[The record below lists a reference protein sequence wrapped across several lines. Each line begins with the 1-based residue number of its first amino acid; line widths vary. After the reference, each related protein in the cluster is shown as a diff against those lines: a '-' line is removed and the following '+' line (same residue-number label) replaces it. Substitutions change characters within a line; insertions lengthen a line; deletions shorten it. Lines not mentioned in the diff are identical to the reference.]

1 MIALDDQ
8 TLRALIGGFFWPFI
22 RILAFVGSAP
32 VFAGSNVPQRLKIGL
47 AALIAL
53 LVAPTLPDTSRL
65 ALDSANG
72 VATLFSQVL
81 LGLAMGMI
89 LRVIFAGIE
98 LAGEIAGMQMGMNFA
113 GFFDPTTHAEGTP
126 VGSWLG
132 LIATLAFLSI
142 NGHLMMVHAIAESF
156 RVFPIGSGLVPT
168 AEWHRLSQAGG
179 EMFAIGV
186 YAALPV
192 MATMLVCNLA
202 IGVLARIAPQLN
214 VLSISFPV
222 TMLAGMLMLLSSL
235 PVTIEYLDRAM
246 VRAVELIA
254 R

>member
-1 MIALDDQ
+1 MLALDDQ
-8 TLRALIGGFFWPFI
+8 ALRTLLGAFFWPFI
-22 RILAFVGSAP
+22 RILAFIGSAP

-53 LVAPTLPDTSRL
+53 LIAPGLPDTSRL

-72 VATLFSQVL
+72 MATLFSQVL

-89 LRVIFAGIE
+89 LRVIFAGVE

-113 GFFDPTTHAEGTP
+113 GFFDPQTHSEGTP

-132 LIATLAFLSI
+132 VVITLAFLSL
-142 NGHLMMVHAIAESF
+142 NGHLMMIHAIAESF
-156 RVFPIGSGLVPT
+156 KVFPIGSGLIPN
-168 AEWHRLSQAGG
+168 AEWHRLSLAGG

-235 PVTIEYLDRAM
+235 PVTMDYLNRALI
-246 VRAVELIA
+246 RAVELIA